1 MGAAARGSAAI
12 RRRQAAEVEA
22 GRRAMVVYVEDE
34 AAEEVNERRRMM
46 EVVGHE
52 RSRKLTEREAFT
64 TPAVGPPATMEGQ
77 GKKEFYRLAIEMG
90 ASADSAAGAL
100 RASSC

>member
-1 MGAAARGSAAI
+1 
-12 RRRQAAEVEA
+12 
-22 GRRAMVVYVEDE
+22 
-34 AAEEVNERRRMM
+34 MM

-64 TPAVGPPATMEGQ
+64 TPAVGPPDRPVMPMHTATVEGQ

-100 RASSC
+100 RASSCGLPSA